1 MIMKGSITTFNNLD
15 LELLFCTDVLKL
27 NSLHYGY
34 WNGGEKLNLENLRK
48 GQVTYTKTLIDLI
61 PKEVKTILD
70 VGCGIGDIALALA
83 KKGYIVTA
91 ISPDRNHKK
100 FFDNPSDKKISFYN
114 KKFEE
119 FNSNQKFNLILM
131 SECQNY
137 FDADLGF
144 IQCRRYLKNGSYLL
158 VSDMFRKKNSKE
170 FKEVMNIEKEYI
182 EKAKNYNLTL
192 VKSIDITKNVL
203 PTLKLANKAYRE
215 YFISSLDILR
225 YYFDTLTPVKLKLF
239 KLFFLKEIKQLIRIY
254 KYYDECLDPYLFQ
267 KHVKYLRFLFY
278 FK

>member
-1 MIMKGSITTFNNLD
+1 MKGSMTTFNNLD

-48 GQVTYTKTLIDLI
+48 GQVTYTKILIDLI

-144 IQCRRYLKNGSYLL
+144 RQCRRYLKNGSYLL

-239 KLFFLKEIKQLIRIY
+239 KLFFLKEIKQLTRIY